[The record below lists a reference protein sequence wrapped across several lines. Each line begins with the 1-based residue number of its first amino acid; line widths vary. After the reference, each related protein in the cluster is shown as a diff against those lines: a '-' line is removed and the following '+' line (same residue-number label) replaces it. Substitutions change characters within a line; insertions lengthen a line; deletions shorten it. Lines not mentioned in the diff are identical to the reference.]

1 MSIITEFQSDW
12 FRVTSE
18 TNQKVALQSPSIHV
32 SSSSQCRKHP
42 PQSAVPSIGTSPSVL
57 RVRAASAFLYIFR
70 FGDYSQIYLEYTKG
84 FPMEQDE
91 QVKHLRPTAD
101 YGERFRLTLTTH
113 KSFLEQRWRRQ
124 MSFRGVRRKG
134 WSPALEAP
142 PQNSTSLC
150 PVTCYSAL
158 PVPMWNCMLPRRI

>member
-1 MSIITEFQSDW
+1 
-12 FRVTSE
+12 
-18 TNQKVALQSPSIHV
+18 
-32 SSSSQCRKHP
+32 
-42 PQSAVPSIGTSPSVL
+42 
-57 RVRAASAFLYIFR
+57 
-70 FGDYSQIYLEYTKG
+70 
-84 FPMEQDE
+84 MEQDE

-124 MSFRGVRRKG
+124 MSFRGVGRKG

-150 PVTCYSAL
+150 PVLFCLTGAQVELYASSTDLKQRKYGYDAL
-158 PVPMWNCMLPRRI
+158 GSRCTPLDCGFGPCV